1 MPTFVLDT
9 DKIIE
14 AQVQAFYPWEKT
26 AKGLIELR
34 WWAKKVQLSRR
45 THMTGLFHNHSYQFL
60 GGLHDSDVQRLGLVP
75 PRVLL
80 LQQYI
85 EFVQL

>member
-1 MPTFVLDT
+1 MPTFVLNT

-34 WWAKKVQLSRR
+34 WWAKKVSYAAFSR
-45 THMTGLFHNHSYQFL
+45 
-60 GGLHDSDVQRLGLVP
+60 
-75 PRVLL
+75 
-80 LQQYI
+80 LQD
-85 EFVQL
+85 

>member
-1 MPTFVLDT
+1 MPTFVLNT

-34 WWAKKVQLSRR
+34 WWAKKVR
-45 THMTGLFHNHSYQFL
+45 TMISHFHDITS
-60 GGLHDSDVQRLGLVP
+60 
-75 PRVLL
+75 
-80 LQQYI
+80 
-85 EFVQL
+85 

>member
-34 WWAKKVQLSRR
+34 WWAKKVQY
-45 THMTGLFHNHSYQFL
+45 NFL
-60 GGLHDSDVQRLGLVP
+60 AERICPVCSKTLP
-75 PRVLL
+75 
-80 LQQYI
+80 I
-85 EFVQL
+85 NF